1 MTDTFE
7 LVDKPELS
15 ISLFAV
21 FLAAISL
28 PVIIA
33 TFAYAPYEKKY
44 AAGKPASFLLITII
58 ISLMATNFIINHN
71 RSHPTVEKI
80 SNTIHEAGYTVS
92 TDDILDHTRTEGDP
106 PRIDMENTVRAGN
119 PIPMERDG
127 RSCKGVPVNVNK
139 FGNRHVNLDVTCE

>member
-71 RSHPTVEKI
+71 RSHPTVEKYPTRFTKPDTPSPPTTFSI
-80 SNTIHEAGYTVS
+80 TPALRVTLRELIWRTPSGLATPSQWRGTV
-92 TDDILDHTRTEGDP
+92 
-106 PRIDMENTVRAGN
+106 
-119 PIPMERDG
+119 
-127 RSCKGVPVNVNK
+127 VPARV
-139 FGNRHVNLDVTCE
+139 FR